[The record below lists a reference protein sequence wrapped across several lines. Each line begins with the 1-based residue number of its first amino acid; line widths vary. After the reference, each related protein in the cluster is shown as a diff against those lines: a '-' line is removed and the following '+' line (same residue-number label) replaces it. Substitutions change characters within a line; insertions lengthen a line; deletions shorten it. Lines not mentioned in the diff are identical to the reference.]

1 MITESLAMC
10 KIFLLLGGGGP
21 SVTSRDFICPVEAL
35 IPLSSD
41 SPVQSCKP
49 LLSVGDF
56 DTGLV
61 KQAVRKHL

>member
-1 MITESLAMC
+1 M
-10 KIFLLLGGGGP
+10 
-21 SVTSRDFICPVEAL
+21 TSRDFICPVEAL